1 MSDETKVVI
10 DDVGNFIDMDSAM
23 KYPSRAVE
31 IEGCETP
38 PAEVLIAT
46 RLGNYFRLKKDTGAN
61 GRGYTPM
68 TDRSVES
75 FCLANGYSLDI
86 VMAVESTEALQEISM
101 HTGEL

>member
-1 MSDETKVVI
+1 
-10 DDVGNFIDMDSAM
+10 M

-46 RLGNYFRLKKDTGAN
+46 RLGNYFRLKKDTGVC
-61 GRGYTPM
+61 GYTPM

-86 VMAVESTEALQEISM
+86 VMAVEATEDLRKR
-101 HTGEL
+101 